1 MPMTDG
7 GCGSLT
13 LCVVPGQRFALRRSA
28 RRAVR
33 RDTVVTA
40 ESAWCSA
47 FAVRVDGS
55 RRSAISARRC
65 TSARVSGT
73 AMASNSH
80 IRRRLEKNAHMLR
93 VPSSSPRGS
102 QRYPPCPGLST
113 SRAASP
119 WTAITRSNHTVR
131 HQASRHGRAWAG
143 STAVRKAVAP
153 NRLSSISLRS
163 GTSPGTI
170 KHSAFLSH
178 TRQDSYSA
186 ATSSHDPMRAGPHSL
201 LSPVAG
207 RSG

>member
-1 MPMTDG
+1 MTDG

-13 LCVVPGQRFALRRSA
+13 LCVVAGQRFALRRSA

-80 IRRRLEKNAHMLR
+80 MRRRLEKNAHMLR
-93 VPSSSPRGS
+93 SLRRHREVPSATRLA
-102 QRYPPCPGLST
+102 PG
-113 SRAASP
+113 
-119 WTAITRSNHTVR
+119 
-131 HQASRHGRAWAG
+131 
-143 STAVRKAVAP
+143 
-153 NRLSSISLRS
+153 
-163 GTSPGTI
+163 
-170 KHSAFLSH
+170 
-178 TRQDSYSA
+178 
-186 ATSSHDPMRAGPHSL
+186 
-201 LSPVAG
+201 
-207 RSG
+207 